1 MVELDVT
8 SSATKNGKNK
18 KTMQKQMR
26 DDGNLTRMI
35 DTAIDSGSVLQ
46 VENKSS

>member
-1 MVELDVT
+1 MVELDIT
-8 SSATKNGKNK
+8 SSATKNDKNK
-18 KTMQKQMR
+18 KTTQKKMR
-26 DDGNLTRMI
+26 DDGNLTGMI